1 MYNCSLS
8 HRNLPPANLRCIEA
22 NNFDVGFV
30 VLDDDND
37 DDGGGDNIA
46 VVDEVDGGAEDV
58 VVDDTFFFRFF
69 LRDDDDFTTVR
80 CFCLWIVVDE
90 LLLDFVVDCDATDLA
105 FWIDFVVAELL
116 LMLCGAEEL
125 SFTTAVVDFAFF
137 FLRFKLFTG
146 FAIANV
152 FERVVDSDDSWRFR
166 LRCCVVTFFSLLEL
180 DKESFSL

>member
-1 MYNCSLS
+1 MS

-30 VLDDDND
+30 VLDDD
-37 DDGGGDNIA
+37 DGGGDNIA
-46 VVDEVDGGAEDV
+46 VVDEVDGG
-58 VVDDTFFFRFF
+58 DTFFFDFF
-69 LRDDDDFTTVR
+69 LRDDDDDFTTVR

-90 LLLDFVVDCDATDLA
+90 LLLDFAVDCDATDLA
-105 FWIDFVVAELL
+105 FWIDFVVTELL
-116 LMLCGAEEL
+116 LMLCGEEEL

-152 FERVVDSDDSWRFR
+152 FERLVDPDDSWRFR